1 VARAF
6 RFTPSESRWKGQ
18 AQVHLPARSTSA
30 WRQLGK
36 RVGIVLGLL
45 LLVTLIVYFDRGA
58 YTDHANGGELTFVD
72 ALYYATVTMTT
83 TGYGDITP
91 VAQHARLIN
100 TLVVTPIRIAF
111 LVLLVGTTVEVL
123 ANEGRRALMDSQWR
137 KTLRNHTVVV
147 GYGTMGQSAVG
158 TLQRSGVPVERIV
171 VIDNNPQA
179 VAAAK
184 AGGRTH
190 FITRLGADDFAKVA
204 RQTWEQAGVIPEVTE
219 DADSHT
225 GAAFIFLEAA
235 TGNNAIIVA
244 SGAGGRIAPS
254 DLDANARLIGSAA
267 VFVTQLEQ
275 PIPAARRGLEIARAA
290 GVTTILNP
298 APAAPLPDGMLALC
312 DYVTPNE
319 SEAEALTGLPV
330 TNVAEAEAAARAL
343 IANGAGAAVITLGG
357 QGALFCDGRQ
367 AVHVPVFSAGRV
379 VETTGAGDAFNGGFA
394 AALAEGMTPVEA
406 VRFGSAT
413 AGISVTRAGTAP
425 SMPARAEIDALL
437 AKGS

>member
-179 VAAAK
+179 VAAANRH
-184 AGGRTH
+184 GY
-190 FITRLGADDFAKVA
+190 
-204 RQTWEQAGVIPEVTE
+204 
-219 DADSHT
+219 
-225 GAAFIFLEAA
+225 AAFEGDA
-235 TGNNAIIVA
+235 TSRELLRRAELSRAREVIITVN
-244 SGAGGRIAPS
+244 R
-254 DLDANARLIGSAA
+254 DD
-267 VFVTQLEQ
+267 
-275 PIPAARRGLEIARAA
+275 
-290 GVTTILNP
+290 TTIL
-298 APAAPLPDGMLALC
+298 A
-312 DYVTPNE
+312 T
-319 SEAEALTGLPV
+319 LTVRQLNRSAHLV
-330 TNVAEAEAAARAL
+330 
-343 IANGAGAAVITLGG
+343 AAVRDAENVPLVKQSGADSVITSSDSVGRLVGLSSISPHLGTVIEDLLSAG
-357 QGALFCDGRQ
+357 DGLEVAQRLVTREEDGRSPREIEGEKVL
-367 AVHVPVFSAGRV
+367 AVIRNKTLRRFFETSADVLHTGDEIV
-379 VETTGAGDAFNGGFA
+379 VVRKSATSRRTPG
-394 AALAEGMTPVEA
+394 AEG
-406 VRFGSAT
+406 
-413 AGISVTRAGTAP
+413 
-425 SMPARAEIDALL
+425 
-437 AKGS
+437 